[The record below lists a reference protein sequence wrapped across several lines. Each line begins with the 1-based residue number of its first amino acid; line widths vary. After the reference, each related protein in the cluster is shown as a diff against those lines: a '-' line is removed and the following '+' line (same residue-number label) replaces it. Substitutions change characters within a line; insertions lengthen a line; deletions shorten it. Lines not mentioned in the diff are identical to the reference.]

1 MFTIKLEDVGR
12 HPEYVLSAIKNCLRL
27 SFKTPPEI
35 LDKTRDS
42 IAEKLKK
49 PDVMGPLFRY
59 LWVDEMGRN
68 YFIIIATSLEDGK
81 GRGKPILGW
90 AVRKKM
96 RRLTE
101 LSLEVIGESLKEIE
115 DIDKLGLPTLME
127 EDIAE
132 VFKNL
137 SL

>member
-1 MFTIKLEDVGR
+1 MFLISVEDTGN
-12 HPEYVLSAIKNCLRL
+12 HPANVLSEIKRCLQK
-27 SFKTPPEI
+27 SFKVAPEN
-35 LDKTRDS
+35 LEQTRDS